1 MALRRILVRL
11 KGFDMKRWFD
21 GHNVW
26 FFLGTLCLFL
36 GVAFGAFGAHGLE
49 KQVSLKA
56 LQTFK
61 TGVTYQF
68 YHGFALLFIGV
79 LIELRKNAASLL
91 KRAGLFYLVGVLL
104 FSFNCYF
111 YALTQ
116 NKIFALIVHPW
127 WDVLFFGVGDTSF
140 LFF

>member
-1 MALRRILVRL
+1 
-11 KGFDMKRWFD
+11 MKKWFD

-68 YHGFALLFIGV
+68 YHGFALLFIGGLV
-79 LIELRKNAASLL
+79 EMRKGPISLL
-91 KRAGLFYLVGVLL
+91 NRAGVFFLAGVLL
-104 FSFNCYF
+104 FSFNCYI

-116 NKIFALIVHPW
+116 NKVFALMVP
-127 WDVLFFGVGDTSF
+127 LGGMSF
-140 LFF
+140 LLGWGTLLFYFLKKETIK